1 MHFQGREERSG
12 ILLRKGTR
20 CASEDEILAKVSTH
34 REFVP
39 IEQMDDFATR
49 SKYQTLAHSHGFY
62 TIGVLTDASPLM
74 TSRNGKKFGIFKI
87 TDLVKYD
94 LNKVK

>member
-1 MHFQGREERSG
+1 
-12 ILLRKGTR
+12 
-20 CASEDEILAKVSTH
+20 
-34 REFVP
+34 
-39 IEQMDDFATR
+39 MDDFVTR
-49 SKYQTLAHSHGFY
+49 SKYQNSHSQGFY

-94 LNKVK
+94 LNKVKSVLTESLA